1 MNSRHS
7 LHYIDL
13 HPEPVR
19 QDPPDWL
26 IIIGAV
32 AAAVG
37 GTFLLI
43 CLMILPQL
51 IRA

>member
-13 HPEPVR
+13 HPEPIR

-26 IIIGAV
+26 IILGAV
-32 AAAVG
+32 LALIAVWLI
-37 GTFLLI
+37 TVFLFSL
-43 CLMILPQL
+43 
-51 IRA
+51 